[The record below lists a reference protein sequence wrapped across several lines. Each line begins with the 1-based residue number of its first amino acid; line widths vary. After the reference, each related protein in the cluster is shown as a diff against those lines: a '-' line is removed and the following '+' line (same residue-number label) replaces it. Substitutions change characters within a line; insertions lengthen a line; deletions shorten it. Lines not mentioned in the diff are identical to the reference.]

1 MNTIA
6 ATEIKRFGISAVN
19 NMVEFGPV
27 HVIKKNNPAY
37 VIMREA
43 QYKNILRELDEAYI
57 DRIHLSFQ
65 EIKNGKTRKFN
76 NIKALMKEIE
86 LQTPNSDD

>member
-6 ATEIKRFGISAVN
+6 ATEIKRYGISAVN
-19 NMVEFGPV
+19 DKVDLGPV

-43 QYKNILRELDEAYI
+43 QYNNILRELDEAYI
-57 DRIHLSFQ
+57 DRIHLSLQ
-65 EIKNGKTRKFN
+65 EIKNKKTRRFN
-76 NIKALMKEIE
+76 NVKSLMEEIE
-86 LQTPNSDD
+86 KQTAE